1 MNVGIIPVSVWAL
14 VPLNASNRII
24 ASNNISA
31 RLAGGLTSHRVSLDS
46 GPERRQLQ
54 VLCSLPSA
62 AYIVAV
68 YHSMKEELRR
78 SAPGSTPVRRRAASQ
93 PSQEAQAAAGALPG
107 ERTLAAETTHL

>member
-1 MNVGIIPVSVWAL
+1 MHQIESSPVTTFQPGL
-14 VPLNASNRII
+14 AS
-24 ASNNISA
+24 
-31 RLAGGLTSHRVSLDS
+31 GLTSHRVSLDS
-46 GPERRQLQ
+46 GSWASSALGSRA
-54 VLCSLPSA
+54 PSA

-93 PSQEAQAAAGALPG
+93 PSQEAHGAAGALPG